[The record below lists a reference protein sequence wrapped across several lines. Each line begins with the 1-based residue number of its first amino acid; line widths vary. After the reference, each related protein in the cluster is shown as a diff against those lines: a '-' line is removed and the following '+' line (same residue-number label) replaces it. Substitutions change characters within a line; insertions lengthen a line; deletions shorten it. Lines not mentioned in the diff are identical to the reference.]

1 MSGAGIAWRWLF
13 SHCLLA
19 MAICVAA
26 PVDGLAAADGL
37 PLPSPGT
44 YSLNKIQRAPFAI
57 VREGANLPQ
66 PLSRFTTG
74 AVTLMTFFYGHCT
87 DPQGCPLA
95 WRVFETVRAGIE
107 MDAHLQGRARLV
119 FFSFDPGHD
128 TPEIL
133 REFARS
139 YQSDKA
145 VAPWRFIT
153 AWPEFTLAAI
163 LRSFGQEI
171 GQEIGETADSATQQP
186 PAINH
191 LLKVFLIDR
200 DGWIREI
207 YTFAYLD
214 PPVLLND
221 IRTLLQETNAAE
233 KDPH

>member
-1 MSGAGIAWRWLF
+1 MNGTEIAPRRVF
-13 SHCLLA
+13 FRRLLA
-19 MAICVAA
+19 MAIGVAA
-26 PVDGLAAADGL
+26 PVCCFAAQDGL
-37 PLPSPGT
+37 PLPAPRT
-44 YSLNKIQRAPFAI
+44 YSLNRIQRAPFAI
-57 VREGANLPQ
+57 VREGTNLPR
-66 PLSRFTTG
+66 PLSHFTTG

-95 WRVFETVRAGIE
+95 WRVFETVRARIE
-107 MDAHLQGRARLV
+107 NDARLQGRVRLV
-119 FFSFDPGHD
+119 FFSLDPGHD

-139 YQSDKA
+139 YQSDNTI
-145 VAPWRFIT
+145 APWRFIT
-153 AWPEFTLAAI
+153 AWPEFTLAPL
-163 LRSFGQEI
+163 LRGFGQDIAVEPNY
-171 GQEIGETADSATQQP
+171 ATEEP

-221 IRTLLQETNAAE
+221 IRTLLQETTTGE
-233 KDPH
+233 KVLH